1 VSAPITSTSITNE
14 TRITSDPARAG
25 WAGVASFGV
34 VTSGVLTGS
43 EGALTGSE
51 GVTSAAMG
59 VLATSGDAIAA
70 GADATSR
77 CRAAGRVG

>member
-1 VSAPITSTSITNE
+1 MTRTSTTNE
-14 TRITSDPARAG
+14 TKITSDPARAG
-25 WAGVASFGV
+25 WAGVAGFGV

-59 VLATSGDAIAA
+59 VLATSGDAAIAA
-70 GADATSR
+70 GAGATSR